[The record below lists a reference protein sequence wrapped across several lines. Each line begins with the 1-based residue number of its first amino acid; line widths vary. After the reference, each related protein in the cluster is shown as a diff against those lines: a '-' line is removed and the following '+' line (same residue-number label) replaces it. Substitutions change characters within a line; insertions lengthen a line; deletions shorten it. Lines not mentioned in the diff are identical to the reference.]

1 MEKKN
6 IKFNSELLRLIG
18 NVKLFFAGLT
28 LGTGLMMTGCV
39 KEVVGPDGTTVVVT
53 VDDQGNITSTTSNN
67 GNEVVDNTNNNTD
80 NTNSDNNGNEVID
93 DNNEKDNNIDEKDS
107 SIDVPVTEEYDY
119 SAEHI
124 MDLVED
130 TAFYAPSFK
139 EEQIAAIVIGINLDH
154 ISDEDMTKLSE
165 KYGSLEDLN
174 QSYLDGLDYMNRLAG
189 NYSNMLYGEK
199 YSEELR
205 DIYKDEKID
214 FKHMVISEDYKDIAQ
229 ISENSYY
236 TFFRTGQL
244 TDSDVEKMNNLEKNC
259 SEEKAF
265 DDLLYTCGILDEHE
279 INNPYTNVLGLN
291 MTK

>member
-1 MEKKN
+1 MKRILGFIGIIAAALFVFGCTK
-6 IKFNSELLRLIG
+6 SEQTVEVPEVIEEP
-18 NVKLFFAGLT
+18 VVSEPAPEP
-28 LGTGLMMTGCV
+28 V
-39 KEVVGPDGTTVVVT
+39 VEEPEVVETPEIVEEPEEEEPVV
-53 VDDQGNITSTTSNN
+53 
-67 GNEVVDNTNNNTD
+67 
-80 NTNSDNNGNEVID
+80 
-93 DNNEKDNNIDEKDS
+93 
-107 SIDVPVTEEYDY
+107 EYDY
-119 SAEHI
+119 SAQHI
-124 MDLVED
+124 MELVED
-130 TAFYAPSFK
+130 TYFYAPSFNK
-139 EEQIAAIVIGINLDH
+139 DQIAAIVIGINLDH
-154 ISDEDMTKLSE
+154 ISEEDMAKLSE
-165 KYGSLEDLN
+165 TYGYSTEEFSK
-174 QSYLDGLDYMNRLAG
+174 SYVDGLYYMNNLAS

-279 INNPYTNVLGLN
+279 IHNPYTNVLEL
-291 MTK
+291 KRK